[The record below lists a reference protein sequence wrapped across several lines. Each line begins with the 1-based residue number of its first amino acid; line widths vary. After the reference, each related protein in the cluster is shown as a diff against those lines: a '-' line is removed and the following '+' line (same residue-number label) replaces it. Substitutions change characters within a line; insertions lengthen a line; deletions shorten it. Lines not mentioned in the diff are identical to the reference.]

1 MISYFDKRFEGIEN
15 FFQKP
20 TNKNTKIEDT
30 FKFRHKGNRVQFE
43 FNEQILEI
51 VQNLSSVLNNDD
63 ASEAN
68 DLCDELTAK
77 LKCRNKLVKMADR
90 SDVDWETVAKYET
103 DPIPSDEDDGKK
115 IRQVEN
121 RALYKRESKNFNKT
135 TVCISIQRPS
145 GQQFLTDGEYNGF
158 TPPNQQNFN
167 CRIPS
172 NNFTQCRAI

>member
-1 MISYFDKRFEGIEN
+1 MISYFDKRFDGIAK

-43 FNEQILEI
+43 FNEQILQI

-115 IRQVEN
+115 IR
-121 RALYKRESKNFNKT
+121 
-135 TVCISIQRPS
+135 
-145 GQQFLTDGEYNGF
+145 
-158 TPPNQQNFN
+158 
-167 CRIPS
+167 
-172 NNFTQCRAI
+172 